1 MEILNVLIHSV
12 PVVVGIALVAL
23 ALDGEP
29 KAHKV
34 SLITGIVLIVLGLL
48 IR

>member
-1 MEILNVLIHSV
+1 MELLSVLVHSV
-12 PVVVGIALVAL
+12 SVVVGVALVAL

-34 SLITGIVLIVLGLL
+34 SLITGIVLIVLGVLL
-48 IR
+48 R

>member
-1 MEILNVLIHSV
+1 MQIIHTLLFSL

-23 ALDGEP
+23 ALGGRVP
-29 KAHKV
+29 
-34 SLITGIVLIVLGLL
+34 LITGIVLIILGLL